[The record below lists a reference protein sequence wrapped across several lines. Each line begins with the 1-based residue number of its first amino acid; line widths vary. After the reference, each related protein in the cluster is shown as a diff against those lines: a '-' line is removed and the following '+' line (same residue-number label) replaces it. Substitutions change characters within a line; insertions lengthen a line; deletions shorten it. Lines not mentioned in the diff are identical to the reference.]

1 MQSSDDDSRRKRRK
15 PSKISLSSNDSENQ
29 EEALA
34 SIEPPVKQRGPP
46 KAGCGAFII
55 KKLCFTKLFE

>member
-29 EEALA
+29 EEALS
-34 SIEPPVKQRGPP
+34 SIEPPVKQRGSP
-46 KAGCGAFII
+46 KAGRGACNIQLI
-55 KKLCFTKLFE
+55 CYR

>member
-29 EEALA
+29 EEALP
-34 SIEPPVKQRGPP
+34 STELPVKRRGSP
-46 KAGCGAFII
+46 KAGYEACI
-55 KKLCFTKLFE
+55 L

>member
-29 EEALA
+29 EEALP
-34 SIEPPVKQRGPP
+34 SIEPPVKRRGSP
-46 KAGCGAFII
+46 KAGRGACSCYILI
-55 KKLCFTKLFE
+55 KNFFD